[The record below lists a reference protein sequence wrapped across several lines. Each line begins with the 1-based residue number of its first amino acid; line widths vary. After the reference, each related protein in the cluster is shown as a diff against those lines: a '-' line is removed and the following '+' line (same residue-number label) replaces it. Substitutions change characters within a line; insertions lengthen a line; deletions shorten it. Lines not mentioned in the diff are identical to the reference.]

1 MHLNIGD
8 YVLLTLM
15 SRALNIIIRFIIN
28 KLAFQLTFFCFG
40 LVIQGSYKS
49 GKKNRVFNLSFVIVR
64 PEGHESE
71 ALKPAKFSFHS
82 SVFSFY
88 LFLD

>member
-8 YVLLTLM
+8 YVMLTLM
-15 SRALNIIIRFIIN
+15 SRVLKIIIRFIIN
-28 KLAFQLTFFCFG
+28 KLSLTLFCLG

-49 GKKNRVFNLSFVIVR
+49 GKKNREFNLSLVIVR
-64 PEGHESE
+64 PERQESE
-71 ALKPAKFSFHS
+71 ALKPARFSFHK

-88 LFLD
+88 SSLD